1 MDIFQ
6 NFIHQDYLLALGWMI
21 VHALWQIAMTGLLF
35 WLVLR
40 IFNRKSA
47 AFKYRL
53 GLASLMLIA
62 LLSIVT
68 FGIQLQQPKVTGI
81 AGLSEDELTYLMT
94 NRELLNFEKAG
105 IGPTPTWVLISRSVE
120 NSIPDLVNIWFVGAL
135 LFLVRMA
142 TGMADLRQ
150 LHQKT
155 HHEAEPKWL
164 EFIRNQQGILKIS
177 RPVRL
182 LSSIHID
189 MPLTYGILKPVILVP
204 SALFLQLS
212 PAQLEAIITHEL
224 AHVKRHDYLINLIQS
239 MLEVV
244 FFFHPVFWWINKEIK
259 EQRENACDEL
269 AISKG
274 ISPKDLAYGLV
285 NVLNRAQQHVPE
297 MALAA
302 AKKNTPTLDRIK
314 RIMGVKTSPTQ
325 PTTLTTLTMMITL
338 LLGATL
344 VVGAYDHANPKES
357 GDYLTTK
364 SHTKTLDL
372 DLEMKMADSYLDT
385 VPAKKNPRNFTDSI
399 IERPLS
405 PEELENIREN
415 LAPLKDDLAMLF
427 KEMEFN
433 LGEFS
438 AMPQLDFNEIPLPD
452 FNFENMPKLEMDPK
466 VWQNMIPDST
476 FFNGIPYPNFPPLE
490 VPDFLWDKS
499 MSEEDSIKYN
509 QELKEKMAIW
519 KEEQKAWLEA
529 NSEKIAQWKEEM
541 KAEKE
546 EWKKNLEPQM
556 KDFQEK
562 IKEWEKENQPRIEE
576 FKAKMKAWE
585 KENQPKIEEFQRK
598 MQEWQK
604 TNEEKMKEFQEKME
618 EWQNEH
624 EKELEELKK
633 KTIESVKNNDN

>member
-6 NFIHQDYLLALGWMI
+6 NFIPQNYLLALGWMI
-21 VHALWQIAMTGLLF
+21 VHALWQIAVTGLLF
-35 WLVLR
+35 WLALR

-68 FGIQLQQPKVTGI
+68 FSIQLQPAKVTGI
-81 AGLSEDELTYLMT
+81 AGLSEEELTYLMT

-105 IGPTPTWVLISRSVE
+105 IEPASTWVLISKRIE
-120 NSIPDLVNIWFVGAL
+120 NRIPDLVNIWFVGAL
-135 LFLVRMA
+135 LFLVKMA

-155 HHEAEPKWL
+155 HHEAESKWL
-164 EFIRNQQGILKIS
+164 EFIRNQQEILKIS

-204 SALFLQLS
+204 SALFLQLN

-224 AHVKRHDYLINLIQS
+224 AHVKRHDYLINILQS

-269 AISKG
+269 AIRKG
-274 ISPKDLAYGLV
+274 ISPKDLAYGLAH
-285 NVLNRAQQHVPE
+285 VLNMAQQHVPE

-314 RIMGVKTSPTQ
+314 RIMGVKTSSTQ

-344 VVGAYDHANPKES
+344 IVGAYDRPNPKET
-357 GDYLTTK
+357 GEYLTTE
-364 SHTKTLDL
+364 SHIKTLDL
-372 DLEMKMADSYLDT
+372 DLEMKMADSFLDT
-385 VPAKKNPRNFTDSI
+385 VPPNKNPGIFTDSI
-399 IERPLS
+399 VERPLS
-405 PEELENIREN
+405 PEELENISKN
-415 LAPLKDDLAMLF
+415 LAPLRDDLAMLL

-433 LGEFS
+433 WGDFS

-452 FNFENMPKLEMDPK
+452 FNFENMPKMEMDPEI
-466 VWQNMIPDST
+466 WQNMIPDST
-476 FFNGIPYPNFPPLE
+476 FFKGIPFPNFPPLE
-490 VPDFLWDKS
+490 VPAFRWDES

-519 KEEQKAWLEA
+519 KEEQKAWKEA
-529 NSEKIAQWKEEM
+529 NSEKISKWKEEM
-541 KAEKE
+541 KAGKE
-546 EWKKNLEPQM
+546 EWEKTLEPQM
-556 KDFQEK
+556 QEFQEK
-562 IKEWEKENQPRIEE
+562 IKEWEKENQPKIEE

-585 KENQPKIEEFQRK
+585 TENQPKIEEFQRK
-598 MQEWQK
+598 MQEWQNA
-604 TNEEKMKEFQEKME
+604 NEEKMKEFHKKME
-618 EWQNEH
+618 EWQKDH
-624 EKELEELKK
+624 EKKLEELKK
-633 KTIESVKNNDN
+633 KTIESIKNNDN

>member
-6 NFIHQDYLLALGWMI
+6 NFIPQYYLLALGWMI
-21 VHALWQIAMTGLLF
+21 VHALWQIAVTGLLF
-35 WLVLR
+35 WLALR
-40 IFNRKSA
+40 SFNRKSA

-53 GLASLMLIA
+53 GLASLILIA

-68 FGIQLQQPKVTGI
+68 FSIQLQASKVTGI
-81 AGLSEDELTYLMT
+81 AGLSEEELTYLIT
-94 NRELLNFEKAG
+94 NRELLNFEKVG
-105 IGPTPTWVLISRSVE
+105 IEPTPAWVLISKSIE
-120 NSIPDLVNIWFVGAL
+120 NRIPDLVNIWFVGAL

-164 EFIRNQQGILKIS
+164 EFIRNQQEILKIS

-224 AHVKRHDYLINLIQS
+224 AHVKRHDYLTNLFQS

-269 AISKG
+269 AIHKG
-274 ISPKDLAYGLV
+274 ISPKDLAYGLA
-285 NVLNRAQQHVPE
+285 NVLNRAQQHIPE
-297 MALAA
+297 MAMAA
-302 AKKNTPTLDRIK
+302 AGKRNTPTLDRIK

-344 VVGAYDHANPKES
+344 IVGAYDQPNPEET
-357 GDYLTTK
+357 GEYLTTE
-364 SHTKTLDL
+364 SHTKTLDI
-372 DLEMKMADSYLDT
+372 EIKMADSFLDT
-385 VPAKKNPRNFTDSI
+385 VPAKKNPGIFTDSI
-399 IERPLS
+399 VERPLS
-405 PEELENIREN
+405 PEELGNIRKN
-415 LAPLKDDLAMLF
+415 LAPLMDDLAMLL

-433 LGEFS
+433 WGDFS

-452 FNFENMPKLEMDPK
+452 FNFENMPKLEMDPE
-466 VWQNMIPDST
+466 VWQNNIPDST
-476 FFNGIPYPNFPPLE
+476 LFKGIPFPNFPPLE
-490 VPDFLWDKS
+490 VPAFRWDES
-499 MSEEDSIKYN
+499 MSEEDRIKYN
-509 QELKEKMAIW
+509 QELQEKMTIW
-519 KEEQKAWLEA
+519 KEEQKAWKEA
-529 NSEKIAQWKEEM
+529 NSEKIAKWKEEM
-541 KAEKE
+541 KAGKE
-546 EWKKNLEPQM
+546 EWKKSYEPQM
-556 KDFQEK
+556 KEFQEKMNEWEKSNKPLMEEYQTK
-562 IKEWEKENQPRIEE
+562 IKEWEKENQPQIE
-576 FKAKMKAWE
+576 A
-585 KENQPKIEEFQRK
+585 FQK
-598 MQEWQK
+598 
-604 TNEEKMKEFQEKME
+604 KME
-618 EWQNEH
+618 EWQKANEEKMREFHKKMEEWQKEH

-633 KTIESVKNNDN
+633 KTIESDKNNDN

>member
-6 NFIHQDYLLALGWMI
+6 NFIPQHYLLALGWMI
-21 VHALWQIAMTGLLF
+21 VHALWQIAVTGLLF
-35 WLVLR
+35 WLALR

-68 FGIQLQQPKVTGI
+68 FSIQLQPPKVTGI
-81 AGLSEDELTYLMT
+81 TGLSEEELTYLMT

-105 IGPTPTWVLISRSVE
+105 IEPASTWVLISKRIE
-120 NSIPDLVNIWFVGAL
+120 NRIPDLVNIWFVGAL

-164 EFIRNQQGILKIS
+164 EFIRSQQEILKIS

-204 SALFLQLS
+204 SALFLQLN

-224 AHVKRHDYLINLIQS
+224 AHVKRHDYLINLLQS

-269 AISKG
+269 AIRKG
-274 ISPKDLAYGLV
+274 ISPKDLAYGLA
-285 NVLNRAQQHVPE
+285 NVLNMAQRHVPE

-314 RIMGVKTSPTQ
+314 RIMGVKTSSTQ

-344 VVGAYDHANPKES
+344 MVGAYDQPNPKET
-357 GDYLTTK
+357 GEYLTTE

-372 DLEMKMADSYLDT
+372 DLEMKMADSFLDT
-385 VPAKKNPRNFTDSI
+385 VPAKKNPGIFTDSI
-399 IERPLS
+399 VERPLS
-405 PEELENIREN
+405 PEELENFRKN
-415 LAPLKDDLAMLF
+415 LSPLMDDLTVVLKDL
-427 KEMEFN
+427 EFN
-433 LGEFS
+433 WEDFS
-438 AMPQLDFNEIPLPD
+438 AMPQLDLKEIPLPE
-452 FNFENMPKLEMDPK
+452 FNFENMFKMEMNPEI
-466 VWQNMIPDST
+466 WQNMIPDST
-476 FFNGIPYPNFPPLE
+476 FFKGIPFPDFPPLE
-490 VPDFLWDKS
+490 VPVFLWSES

-529 NSEKIAQWKEEM
+529 NSEKIAKWKEEM
-541 KAEKE
+541 KAGKE
-546 EWKKNLEPQM
+546 EWKKNFEPQM
-556 KDFQEK
+556 QEFHEK
-562 IKEWEKENQPRIEE
+562 IKEWEKQNQPKIEE

-585 KENQPKIEEFQRK
+585 KENQPQIEEFQRK
-598 MQEWQK
+598 MEEWQNA
-604 TNEEKMKEFQEKME
+604 NEEKMKNSTKRWRNGRRSMKRN
-618 EWQNEH
+618 W
-624 EKELEELKK
+624 
-633 KTIESVKNNDN
+633 KN